1 MPCWAVLLL
10 ALLCDGLISEG
21 LCITNVIGLAL
32 VGLCHTKGWRLRTGV
47 DSVIGDGLSFV
58 SEYW

>member
-1 MPCWAVLLL
+1 MPCRAVLLL

-32 VGLCHTKGWRLRTGV
+32 VGLRLYV
-47 DSVIGDGLSFV
+47 VVYEGL
-58 SEYW
+58 ENTYRCG

>member
-1 MPCWAVLLL
+1 MPYWAVPLL

-32 VGLCHTKGWRLRTGV
+32 VGLRLYMAV
-47 DSVIGDGLSFV
+47 YEGLGNT
-58 SEYW
+58 YRCR